1 LYFSLKNNKIAYTLA
16 WILGPAQSQMCLD
29 AVCTQ
34 VHIKDTE
41 HLGNFPDRQQQL

>member
-1 LYFSLKNNKIAYTLA
+1 MLFSE
-16 WILGPAQSQMCLD
+16 LGCTPAS
-29 AVCTQ
+29 CTQ